1 VTQLFFDIETRR
13 TENEAVI
20 KRLTDKVK
28 PPGQYKKA
36 DSIAQWWA
44 TEGVSAKQ
52 EAIDRTALDGTYG
65 RLASFA
71 WAEGDG
77 AVKCVSGDDEDGM
90 LSAVAEVFNTK
101 GFDLT
106 VAFNGEFDFRF
117 LYQRFV
123 IRGVKRPFLPGL
135 SRGDYY
141 FDPMREWAGFKG
153 YISQSDLA
161 DAMGIAREDSTT
173 GADVGTMIDAGDWAA
188 VEYHNTQD
196 VETLREIYKRM
207 AGA

>member
-13 TENEAVI
+13 TDNQDVI
-20 KRLTDKVK
+20 NKLVSKVK

-44 TEGVSAKQ
+44 TEGASAKL
-52 EAIDRTALDGTYG
+52 EVIERTALDGTYG
-65 RLASFA
+65 RLASVA
-71 WAEGDG
+71 WAINDEP
-77 AVKCVSGDDEDGM
+77 VKCVYGDDEPGM
-90 LSAVAEVFNTK
+90 LHVVANIFNSA

-117 LYQRFV
+117 LFQRFV
-123 IRGVKRPFLPGL
+123 INGIRKPFLPGL

-141 FDPMREWAGFKG
+141 YDPMREWAGFKG

-161 DAMGIAREDSTT
+161 DAMGIERIDTTT
-173 GADVGTMIDAGDWAA
+173 GADVGTMIDAGDWGA
-188 VEYHNTQD
+188 VEFHNAND
-196 VETLREIYKRM
+196 VIVLREIYKRM
-207 AGA
+207 TA